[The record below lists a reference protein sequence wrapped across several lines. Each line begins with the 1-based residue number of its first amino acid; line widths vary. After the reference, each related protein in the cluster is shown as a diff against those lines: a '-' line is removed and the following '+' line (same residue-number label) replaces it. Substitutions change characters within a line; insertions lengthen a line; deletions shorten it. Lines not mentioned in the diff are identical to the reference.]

1 MFFMYS
7 LYILETLQYLSY
19 YLVPEQIQARTG
31 LVKDWIRQEDRSY
44 QGTVGG
50 GALVALGTRREVGR
64 RLLRVWGVAQRA
76 SVVWLRADR
85 THGALH

>member
-50 GALVALGTRREVGR
+50 GGTGGLG
-64 RLLRVWGVAQRA
+64 
-76 SVVWLRADR
+76 
-85 THGALH
+85 HP

>member
-1 MFFMYS
+1 MVLS
-7 LYILETLQYLSY
+7 LEGVVLPPLQASWQH
-19 YLVPEQIQARTG
+19 VAAPRNNRGQ
-31 LVKDWIRQEDRSY
+31 W
-44 QGTVGG
+44 GG

>member
-50 GALVALGTRREVGR
+50 ALVALGTCREVGR